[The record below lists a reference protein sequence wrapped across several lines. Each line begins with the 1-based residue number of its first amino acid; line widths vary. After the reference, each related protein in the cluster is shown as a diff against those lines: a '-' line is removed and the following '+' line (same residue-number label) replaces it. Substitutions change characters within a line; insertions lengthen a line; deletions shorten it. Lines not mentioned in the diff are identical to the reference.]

1 MTELQAFQTLVSHL
15 IVRLHSYQGRGF
27 NSPRVLS
34 SLENQP
40 FDSIPFI
47 KGFLFCISLDDS
59 ITDLRQ
65 DDDYLDGLFIQLL
78 SF

>member
-27 NSPRVLS
+27 NSPRVLR
-34 SLENQP
+34 SLENLP
-40 FDSIPFI
+40 HDLISYS
-47 KGFLFCISLDDS
+47 KGFLFCLSLDDS
-59 ITDLRQ
+59 ITELRQ